1 MRGQKTPVPPM
12 AGAAGPGELHRQWQS
27 RGFNEQAH
35 NLLRAKCWEHGFGIE
50 RKNYQRARVR
60 AQEAHLLILITHWPI
75 SISVYVYIYIL
86 YIMYINI
93 YTQLPILQLL
103 VPYLTKYWYCG
114 GGVGRGVDSPPMG
127 KACEKLARVMKIHA
141 TY

>member
-1 MRGQKTPVPPM
+1 MY
-12 AGAAGPGELHRQWQS
+12 
-27 RGFNEQAH
+27 
-35 NLLRAKCWEHGFGIE
+35 I
-50 RKNYQRARVR
+50 
-60 AQEAHLLILITHWPI
+60 
-75 SISVYVYIYIL
+75 YIYIL
-86 YIMYINI
+86 YIMYVYI

-114 GGVGRGVDSPPMG
+114 GGLGGGWTPPMG

>member
-1 MRGQKTPVPPM
+1 
-12 AGAAGPGELHRQWQS
+12 
-27 RGFNEQAH
+27 
-35 NLLRAKCWEHGFGIE
+35 
-50 RKNYQRARVR
+50 
-60 AQEAHLLILITHWPI
+60 
-75 SISVYVYIYIL
+75 
-86 YIMYINI
+86 MYINI

>member
-1 MRGQKTPVPPM
+1 M

-75 SISVYVYIYIL
+75 SYFCLCIYIYIIIYQYACL
-86 YIMYINI
+86 YWIHITCLAFAMCVALWTIYYFIPVLIRLICFYLFLLFSFYFIYLLFHMY
-93 YTQLPILQLL
+93 
-103 VPYLTKYWYCG
+103 YLFRSFCF
-114 GGVGRGVDSPPMG
+114 
-127 KACEKLARVMKIHA
+127 
-141 TY
+141 